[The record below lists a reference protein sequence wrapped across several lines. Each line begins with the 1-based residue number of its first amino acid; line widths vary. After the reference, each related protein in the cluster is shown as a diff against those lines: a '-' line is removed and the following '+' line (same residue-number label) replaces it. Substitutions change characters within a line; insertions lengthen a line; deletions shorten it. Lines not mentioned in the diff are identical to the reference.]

1 MLSFNGCSILFS
13 NTHDGS
19 GAIKIAMTPIRV
31 VCNNTLNLAMSSAKR
46 SWATK
51 HMGDMQ
57 SKLDE
62 ARETLGFANKYMI
75 ALNEEAE
82 RLAQIKISD
91 AELEAIFDAM
101 FPIDTENDSNRKIE
115 NIKALKA
122 NLFTCYGMPDISQYR
137 NTVWGVINAA
147 TDLAAHVAP
156 ARMTSNY
163 QENNWA
169 KIMTGHP
176 FVDAL
181 YNKLAA

>member
-1 MLSFNGCSILFS
+1 
-13 NTHDGS
+13 
-19 GAIKIAMTPIRV
+19 MTISER
-31 VCNNTLNLAMSSAKR
+31 
-46 SWATK
+46 
-51 HMGDMQ
+51 
-57 SKLDE
+57 
-62 ARETLGFANKYMI
+62 I
-75 ALNEEAE
+75 IE
-82 RLAQIKISD
+82 RLNQISMTQKEFSEKTGIKESTRAGYKTVLNILEKEDFGAKHINQIKISD

-156 ARMTSNY
+156 ARKTSNY
-163 QENNWA
+163 QENNWE